1 MSLSFC
7 GPVSPITSLYVTGS
21 TPPRVSSVMWME
33 VKVFIRNVIYTLYVK
48 LYVKDPMWLVSVSN
62 EPSKIL

>member
-1 MSLSFC
+1 
-7 GPVSPITSLYVTGS
+7 
-21 TPPRVSSVMWME
+21 MWME

-62 EPSKIL
+62 EPSKSVQLKKAGFKKIK